1 MKTKLEA
8 QSSNVY
14 RFKPKPTSEDRN
26 IDLRELC
33 AIRGRSRSSTLR
45 DVESG
50 LIPKPFKIV
59 GKNYWR
65 LSSAL
70 EANALAAAKGGLE

>member
-1 MKTKLEA
+1 MTTKLEA
-8 QSSNVY
+8 QPRKVY

-33 AIRGRSRSSTLR
+33 TIRGRSRSSTLR
-45 DVESG
+45 DVEIG
-50 LIPKPFKIV
+50 LIPKPFKIR
-59 GKNYWR
+59 GKNYWS

-70 EANALAAAKGGLE
+70 EANERARNSQGV